1 MKDVPRSK
9 GIQRRCLSLR
19 RSSCSNVCSPYRYRE
34 PSLAPLWETL
44 LQTARP
50 AATGAQD
57 HDGLGR
63 EEAQRAAAISDNLE
77 GGVELV
83 QARLEVLWGE
93 RYRPGNMTSYVLVL
107 GPHVEHHDLA
117 GPDPRQQLRPADPL
131 GLAGPGANDMEDPG
145 QPPPNELVQARR
157 ARRRSGRPP
166 PLQLGARPGYIGRE
180 RAGTSTL
187 ALLVNPKT
195 TVIVVNLGL
204 SRRGDYVVRSAIC
217 LARVYLSERP
227 TKLREVSSEMGV
239 PRTFASQILGDLV
252 RSGIAVSSFGLHG
265 GYRLARPPEEVSLLD
280 VIEAGEGSL
289 ASENCALADEPC
301 PGEEV
306 CPVHETWVRATS
318 AFRRELAGTS
328 LAQVASANG
337 ANGATK
343 IGGWLVAA
351 PRHPRQARAVS
362 ITDSV
367 RLQLPFDV
375 VLATLRGGGTWL
387 APHLAAV
394 PAGAEDL
401 RLRLGPAGP
410 AWLGKAATVRLG
422 KPDAAGKLAEVPL
435 SWEATGPTGLFP
447 RFQGTLRLIEL
458 GPNGCELALSGNY
471 RPPLGRAGQA
481 LDGAL
486 LARVARA
493 TARSFLRRV
502 AHGVEQAGAG
512 LVPEEARPLAE
523 LNGELR

>member
-1 MKDVPRSK
+1 MN
-9 GIQRRCLSLR
+9 LS
-19 RSSCSNVCSPYRYRE
+19 
-34 PSLAPLWETL
+34 
-44 LQTARP
+44 
-50 AATGAQD
+50 
-57 HDGLGR
+57 
-63 EEAQRAAAISDNLE
+63 
-77 GGVELV
+77 
-83 QARLEVLWGE
+83 
-93 RYRPGNMTSYVLVL
+93 
-107 GPHVEHHDLA
+107 
-117 GPDPRQQLRPADPL
+117 
-131 GLAGPGANDMEDPG
+131 
-145 QPPPNELVQARR
+145 
-157 ARRRSGRPP
+157 
-166 PLQLGARPGYIGRE
+166 
-180 RAGTSTL
+180 
-187 ALLVNPKT
+187 
-195 TVIVVNLGL
+195 L

-217 LARVYLSERP
+217 LARVYPSDRP

-265 GYRLARPPEEVSLLD
+265 GYRLARPPEKVSLLD

-328 LAQVASANG
+328 LAQVVSANG
-337 ANGATK
+337 ANGAPEV
-343 IGGWLVAA
+343 GSWAVVP
-351 PRHPRQARAVS
+351 PRKARQARAVS
-362 ITDSV
+362 LTDSV
-367 RLQLPFDV
+367 RVELPFDV

-394 PAGAEDL
+394 PAGAEDM

-422 KPDAAGKLAEVPL
+422 KPDAGGKVVEVPL
-435 SWEATGPTGLFP
+435 SWEATGPAGLFP
-447 RFQGTLRLIEL
+447 RFQGSLRLTEL
-458 GPNGCELALSGNY
+458 ERGRCELALSGNY

-481 LDGAL
+481 LDGAV

-502 AHGVEQAGAG
+502 ARGVEQAGTG
-512 LVPEEARPLAE
+512 LVPRP
-523 LNGELR
+523 